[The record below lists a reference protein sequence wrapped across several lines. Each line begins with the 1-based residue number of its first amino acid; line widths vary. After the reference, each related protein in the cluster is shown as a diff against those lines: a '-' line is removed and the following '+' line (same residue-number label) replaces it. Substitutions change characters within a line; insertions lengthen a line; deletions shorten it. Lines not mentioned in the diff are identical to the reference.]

1 MKHTKKQVAVGF
13 EQQPFFPAGF
23 EPQTFVV
30 SSRCVTS
37 TLHAMSGWLIENLH
51 RGEAELRTTCD
62 TCHQL
67 NDTQSHQKT
76 TYEIFKCGK
85 KQLPVLS

>member
-13 EQQPFFPAGF
+13 EPQPFFPAGF

-62 TCHQL
+62 TCHQ
-67 NDTQSHQKT
+67 KT
-76 TYEIFKCGK
+76 TYEIFKCGR
-85 KQLPVLS
+85 KQQPVLS